1 MGGEESG
8 EMRFKKTIDLQ
19 AKPSPQEQ
27 KTQFDSKLSDSKQEL
42 SSREETAESM
52 LDQTQD
58 CMNEQFGNYL
68 RVPALEILMQAE
80 KKIEEMEEKE
90 RLILSEEE
98 KEEIREKALEDN
110 LLENK
115 ELEEIIDEE
124 IVVCGDMKIIVQKIK
139 VAMAN
144 GTFKEIAQRMAR
156 VEEAG
161 AEALKEGFMLAANSV
176 KESVSEVEDEIG
188 DIKERARSDL
198 GREIGAI
205 ADEAEAD
212 GMKRNE
218 VGEKVKDAMERSL
231 KETGLRRIGERIG
244 LIVENK
250 DMKMMRELLEKCEE
264 DERILKK
271 AMDELQKVK
280 DNQEEF
286 RQKCRELL
294 KDRPE
299 FMKEIEGMAAD
310 EVMKKIRSYLDE
322 LETNK
327 YMEKMRNLLKTS
339 GKKALKEARN
349 MLEEAG
355 ETQEGCRRLKEIMES
370 DLEKEDMVDAL
381 KELAGDLR
389 QGRLRW
395 RLEDLLQGQK
405 EKEHPKEGLLKELRV
420 VLRQEYM
427 KLLACRTFRMAA
439 SEGHSRIIDE
449 LVNTIEKNIDAR
461 MRIASVARMRKMPKG
476 MDGGNGRSER
486 SSIAFMLKGLL
497 KADGHS
503 KN

>member
-1 MGGEESG
+1 M
-8 EMRFKKTIDLQ
+8 
-19 AKPSPQEQ
+19 
-27 KTQFDSKLSDSKQEL
+27 SDSKQEL
-42 SSREETAESM
+42 SSREETTESL
-52 LDQTQD
+52 LDQTKD
-58 CMNEQFGNYL
+58 CMNEQFNNYL
-68 RVPALEILMQAE
+68 QMPVSEIFMRAE

-90 RLILSEEE
+90 KLILSEDE
-98 KEEIREKALEDN
+98 KEEVKEKAVEDG
-110 LLENK
+110 LLAEG
-115 ELEEIIDEE
+115 ELAEVVDEEII
-124 IVVCGDMKIIVQKIK
+124 VCGDMKIIVQKIK

-161 AEALKEGFMLAANSV
+161 AGALQEGFMLAANSA
-176 KESVSEVEDEIG
+176 KESVSEVEEEIG
-188 DIKERARSDL
+188 NIKERARSDL
-198 GREIGAI
+198 GREIDVI
-205 ADEAEAD
+205 ADGAEAD
-212 GMKRNE
+212 GMKKEE
-218 VGEKVKDAMERSL
+218 VREKVKDAMERSL

-250 DMKMMRELLEKCEE
+250 DMKMMKELLEKCEE
-264 DERILKK
+264 DEKLLKK
-271 AMDELQKVK
+271 AMDELPKAK
-280 DNQEEF
+280 DKPEEF

-299 FMKEIEGMAAD
+299 FMKEIEGMAAED
-310 EVMKKIRSYLDE
+310 VLKKVRGYLDE

-327 YMEKMRNLLKTS
+327 YMEKMRRTLQAS

-355 ETQEGCRRLKEIMES
+355 EAQEGCRRLKEIVES

-381 KELAGDLR
+381 KELARDLR

-395 RLEDLLQGQK
+395 RLEDLLQEQR
-405 EKEHPKEGLLKELRV
+405 EKEHPKEKLLKDLRV
-420 VLRQEYM
+420 ILRQEYM
-427 KLLACRTFRMAA
+427 KLLVCRTFRMAA

-461 MRIASVARMRKMPKG
+461 MRIASVASMGKLPKG
-476 MDGGNGRSER
+476 MNGGDGRSER

-497 KADGHS
+497 KANGHS

>member
-1 MGGEESG
+1 MGGDEV

-19 AKPSPQEQ
+19 AQPSPQEQ
-27 KTQFDSKLSDSKQEL
+27 KTQFDSKISDSRNEL
-42 SSREETAESM
+42 SSKEDSVHDL

-58 CMNEQFGNYL
+58 CMNEQFNNYL
-68 RVPALEILMQAE
+68 QVPAIEILLKAE
-80 KKIEEMEEKE
+80 KKIEEMEEREK
-90 RLILSEEE
+90 LILSEEE
-98 KEEIREKALEDN
+98 KEEVREKALEDN
-110 LLENK
+110 LLEDK
-115 ELEEIIDEE
+115 ELEEVIDEE
-124 IVVCGDMKIIVQKIK
+124 VMVCGDMKVIVQRIK

-161 AEALKEGFMLAANSV
+161 SEALKEGFMLAANSMN
-176 KESVSEVEDEIG
+176 ESVSEVEGEIG
-188 DIKERARSDL
+188 DIKEKARSDL
-198 GREIGAI
+198 GREMGSI
-205 ADEAEAD
+205 AEEAE
-212 GMKRNE
+212 GMGKEEIRE
-218 VGEKVKDAMERSL
+218 QARDAMERSL

-250 DMKMMRELLEKCEE
+250 DMKMMKELLAKCEE
-264 DERILKK
+264 DEKLLRK
-271 AMDELQKVK
+271 AMDELPKAK
-280 DNQEEF
+280 ENQEEF

-299 FMKEIEGMAAD
+299 FLKEIEGMAAD
-310 EVMKKIRSYLDE
+310 DVLRKVRGYLDE

-327 YMEKMRNLLKTS
+327 YMEKMRRTLQAS
-339 GKKALKEARN
+339 DKKALKEARN

-355 ETQEGCRRLKEIMES
+355 ETQEGCKRLKEIVES
-370 DLEKEDMVDAL
+370 ELEKEDMIDAL
-381 KELAGDLR
+381 KELARDLR

-395 RLEDLLQGQK
+395 RLEDLLQEQR
-405 EKEHPKEGLLKELRV
+405 EKEHPKEKLLKDLRII
-420 VLRQEYM
+420 LRQEYM

-439 SEGHSRIIDE
+439 NEGHSRIIDE

-461 MRIASVARMRKMPKG
+461 MRIAAVARMRNSKG

-497 KADGHS
+497 KANGHP

>member
-1 MGGEESG
+1 
-8 EMRFKKTIDLQ
+8 
-19 AKPSPQEQ
+19 
-27 KTQFDSKLSDSKQEL
+27 
-42 SSREETAESM
+42 
-52 LDQTQD
+52 
-58 CMNEQFGNYL
+58 
-68 RVPALEILMQAE
+68 
-80 KKIEEMEEKE
+80 
-90 RLILSEEE
+90 
-98 KEEIREKALEDN
+98 
-110 LLENK
+110 
-115 ELEEIIDEE
+115 
-124 IVVCGDMKIIVQKIK
+124 
-139 VAMAN
+139 
-144 GTFKEIAQRMAR
+144 
-156 VEEAG
+156 
-161 AEALKEGFMLAANSV
+161 
-176 KESVSEVEDEIG
+176 
-188 DIKERARSDL
+188 
-198 GREIGAI
+198 
-205 ADEAEAD
+205 
-212 GMKRNE
+212 
-218 VGEKVKDAMERSL
+218 
-231 KETGLRRIGERIG
+231 
-244 LIVENK
+244 
-250 DMKMMRELLEKCEE
+250 LLEKCEE

-280 DNQEEF
+280 DNQEELG
-286 RQKCRELL
+286 QKCRELL